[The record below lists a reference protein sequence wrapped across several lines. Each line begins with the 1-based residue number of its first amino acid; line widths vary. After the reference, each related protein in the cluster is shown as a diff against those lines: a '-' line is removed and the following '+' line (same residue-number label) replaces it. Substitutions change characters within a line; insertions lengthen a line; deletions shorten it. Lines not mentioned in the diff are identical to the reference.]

1 MFDSILDRLFGG
13 TKIRLEP
20 AQLADRRAVLAHPTI
35 EIVPVKSVSEAL
47 AALPPAADVTVTC
60 SPAKG
65 IDATLDVVESARA
78 LGHTVSPHLSARMVE
93 GTEHFTRIVQRLE
106 ALEITSVFVIA
117 GDAAEPLGPYADSI
131 DLMADL
137 LERAPFVDHVG
148 FAAYPDGHP
157 LLDNEALQGALHAK
171 QTLLHAAGVGGHV
184 STQMCFDA
192 GTIRHWLTAERAE
205 GFDLPIH
212 LGLAGVVDRTRLLS
226 MGMRLGVG
234 TSLRYLSKNRS
245 AITRLMT
252 ASSYRPTD
260 VLDGLAGDLSSLG
273 VEGVHLFT
281 FNQVGPTVAWLADQ
295 A

>member
-1 MFDSILDRLFGG
+1 MFDTILGRLLGV
-13 TKIRLEP
+13 TKTRLEP
-20 AQLADRRAVLAHPTI
+20 AQLADLRAVLANPTI
-35 EIVPVKSVSEAL
+35 EIVPMKSVAEAV
-47 AALPPAADVTVTC
+47 AALPPAAHVTVTC
-60 SPAKG
+60 SPIRG
-65 IDATLDVVESARA
+65 IDATLDVVESALA
-78 LGHTVSPHLSARMVE
+78 LGHTVTPHLSARMVE
-93 GTEHFTRIVQRLE
+93 SADHFTRIVDRLE

-117 GDAAEPLGPYADSI
+117 GDSAESLGPYADSI
-131 DLMADL
+131 DLMADV

-157 LLDNEALQGALHAK
+157 LVDNEALQGALHAK
-171 QTLLHAAGVGGHV
+171 QTLLRTAGVSGHA
-184 STQMCFDA
+184 STQMCFDD
-192 GTIRHWLTAERAE
+192 GTIRQWLTAERAE

-212 LGLAGVVDRTRLLS
+212 LGLAGVVDRARLLS
-226 MGMRLGVG
+226 MGVRLGVG

-252 ASSYRPTD
+252 STSYRPTD